1 MVNILIKTNK
11 RKNLLTLLAIALS
24 GFLLYAPSLNVPFQF
39 DDDIYVVTNPVVKNL
54 DFFLSPLETAAG
66 NTLSPALR
74 SAFMTRYLG
83 YLTFALNYNINGL
96 HVTGYHIVNL
106 LLHILNAW
114 LVYLIAAH
122 IFKNREEPDAAPAG
136 MPLFVALLFLC
147 HPVQTHAVT
156 YITSRFVLLAAFF
169 SLFSLCAY
177 IRSRSALVTRSG
189 IAWKTAA
196 IMSAAAA
203 MLTKEFTFTL
213 PFVVALYEFSFFR
226 GTLRERL
233 RALWPY
239 ALVLPIIPLLVF
251 LQQGTLSALESTMR
265 TITAADVSQISRFD
279 YLLTQFRVLVLYLR
293 LLLFPVGQNVDHA
306 ITVQHSLA
314 SPAVLG
320 SLFVLLPLLAYA
332 GYAAWRYRQTDEPSG
347 LKIASFGI
355 LWFFI
360 LLSVESSIIPLG
372 ELSAEYR
379 LYLPSIGIIIAFA
392 SLCSLARRRF
402 ALKWNVVRAV
412 FAALLILLCMATFMR
427 NRVWQS
433 DITLWQDA
441 VFKSPAKAR
450 PYYNLGVALTNAGRL
465 NEAISMFERAVAIK
479 PEHPL
484 AWNNLG
490 AALSDSG
497 RPGDAVKVL
506 EKAVSNDPNNPEIYF
521 NLGRAFLLLGDS
533 APAISHFSR
542 AIALKPSYVDAYIN
556 LAAVY
561 NQVGRSAET
570 VSLLEKNYGLLA
582 DRAEG
587 HFNLC
592 IAYSMQKNR
601 EASARELQIVNRL
614 DPRMG
619 QQLVD
624 YLRQV
629 SPQQQTR

>member
-1 MVNILIKTNK
+1 MFTK
-11 RKNLLTLLAIALS
+11 KNLLLLLIITLTGS
-24 GFLLYAPSLNVPFQF
+24 VLYTSSLTVPFQF

-54 DFFLSPLETAAG
+54 DFFLSPHETATG

-83 YLTFALNYNINGL
+83 YLTLAINYNIHAL
-96 HVTGYHIVNL
+96 DVTGYHIVNL

-122 IFKNREEPDAAPAG
+122 IFKNTEHPDTAPAG

-147 HPVQTHAVT
+147 HPVHTHAVT

-177 IRSRSALVTRSG
+177 IRSRSARESRSAT
-189 IAWKTAA
+189 AWKVMAVL
-196 IMSAAAA
+196 SAAAG
-203 MLTKEFTFTL
+203 MLSKEFTFTL
-213 PFVVALYEFSFFR
+213 PFIVALYEFSFFR

-239 ALVLPIIPLLVF
+239 ALVLPVIPLLVF
-251 LQQGTLSALESTMR
+251 LQQGSLSALDSTMR

-279 YLLTQFRVLVLYLR
+279 YLLTQFRVIVLYLR
-293 LLLFPVGQNVDHA
+293 LLLFPIGQNVDHH

-320 SLFVLLPLLAYA
+320 SLFVLLPLLASA
-332 GYAAWRYRQTDEPSG
+332 GYVVWRSRQTDKPSG
-347 LKIASFGI
+347 LEIASFGI

-392 SLCSLARRRF
+392 SLCQLALRRF
-402 ALKWNVVRAV
+402 ALKGNIVRSAC
-412 FAALLILLCMATFMR
+412 AALIILFCVATFLR

-450 PYYNLGVALTNAGRL
+450 PYYNLGVALTHAGRL
-465 NEAISMFERAVAIK
+465 NEAISMFERTVAIK

-497 RPGDAVKVL
+497 RPGDAVNVL
-506 EKAVSNDPNNPEIYF
+506 ERAVTNDPNNPEIYF

-533 APAISHFSR
+533 APAITNFSR
-542 AIALKPSYVDAYIN
+542 AIALKPAYVDAYIN

-561 NQVGRSAET
+561 NQAGRSAET
-570 VSLLEKNYGLLA
+570 VRLLESNYGLLA

-624 YLRQV
+624 YLQKG
-629 SPQQQTR
+629 SSQQQAR